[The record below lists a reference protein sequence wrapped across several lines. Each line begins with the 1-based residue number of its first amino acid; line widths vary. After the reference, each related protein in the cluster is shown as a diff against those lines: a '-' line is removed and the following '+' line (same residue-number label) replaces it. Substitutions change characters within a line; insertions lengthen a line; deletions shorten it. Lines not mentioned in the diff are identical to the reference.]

1 MHYLTNLWNALD
13 FGSLGSI
20 LLRLCAVFLCLT
32 IHETCH
38 GLAAYAL
45 GDPTAKRAHRLSL
58 NPLRHIDWLGLIMM
72 VVASFGWAKPVPVYP
87 RYFKKPKQGMAITA
101 LAGPVSNFLLAL
113 VLLLIARGMY
123 LRALVT
129 GQLSEVWFSFLLNT
143 ASLSVGLGLFN
154 LVPIPPLDGSKV
166 LAVLLPD
173 RAYNWLMRYERF
185 GMLLLL
191 AVISVGIG
199 SNALDSA
206 LEKVVQT
213 RGDEPL
219 EDFEGPLDLIL
230 YLLSKNKIEIQD
242 IPIALILEQ
251 YQAYLEKRKRMDLE
265 VASEFI
271 TMAAQLMFIKTR
283 MLLNLEDEEAQNEM
297 DALIKSLEERQR
309 GEAYARVR
317 LLSERLAPL
326 GEFGRNILTR
336 PPEPMERGKIFE
348 YDQEPA
354 DLVLAMQEVT
364 DRRTA
369 PEAPPLRAFD
379 EIVKREPYPVETKAK
394 EILRRLRDVGITR
407 FLLLF
412 RGSKTRSELVAT
424 FMAVLELCRSNL
436 IRLAGADRDCTV
448 TAESG
453 GSEEMM

>member
-1 MHYLTNLWNALD
+1 MD
-13 FGSLGSI
+13 
-20 LLRLCAVFLCLT
+20 
-32 IHETCH
+32 
-38 GLAAYAL
+38 
-45 GDPTAKRAHRLSL
+45 DP
-58 NPLRHIDWLGLIMM
+58 I
-72 VVASFGWAKPVPVYP
+72 
-87 RYFKKPKQGMAITA
+87 FK
-101 LAGPVSNFLLAL
+101 
-113 VLLLIARGMY
+113 
-123 LRALVT
+123 
-129 GQLSEVWFSFLLNT
+129 
-143 ASLSVGLGLFN
+143 
-154 LVPIPPLDGSKV
+154 
-166 LAVLLPD
+166 
-173 RAYNWLMRYERF
+173 
-185 GMLLLL
+185 
-191 AVISVGIG
+191 
-199 SNALDSA
+199 

-251 YQAYLEKRKRMDLE
+251 YQEYLEKRKRMDLE

-283 MLLNLEDEEAQNEM
+283 MLLNLEDEEAQSEM

-336 PPEPMERGKIFE
+336 PPEPMERGKIYE

-354 DLVLAMQEVT
+354 DLVLTMQEVT
-364 DRRTA
+364 DRGGA
-369 PEAPPLRAFD
+369 PEAPPIKAFD

-436 IRLAGADRDCTV
+436 IKLAGAASDCTV
-448 TAESG
+448 TAEG
-453 GSEEMM
+453 DAPEELM

>member
-1 MHYLTNLWNALD
+1 MD
-13 FGSLGSI
+13 
-20 LLRLCAVFLCLT
+20 
-32 IHETCH
+32 
-38 GLAAYAL
+38 
-45 GDPTAKRAHRLSL
+45 DP
-58 NPLRHIDWLGLIMM
+58 I
-72 VVASFGWAKPVPVYP
+72 
-87 RYFKKPKQGMAITA
+87 FK
-101 LAGPVSNFLLAL
+101 
-113 VLLLIARGMY
+113 
-123 LRALVT
+123 
-129 GQLSEVWFSFLLNT
+129 
-143 ASLSVGLGLFN
+143 
-154 LVPIPPLDGSKV
+154 
-166 LAVLLPD
+166 
-173 RAYNWLMRYERF
+173 
-185 GMLLLL
+185 
-191 AVISVGIG
+191 
-199 SNALDSA
+199 

-424 FMAVLELCRSNL
+424 FMAVLELCKKHVL
-436 IRLAGADRDCTV
+436 RLT
-448 TAESG
+448 G
-453 GSEEMM
+453 GSEDCMVSCGKDAEV